1 MYNAGEFGAA
11 ALRLPMN
18 KTREWIV
25 LATLATCAAGGAW
38 GQDSSGQSL
47 GDVARKTRKEHSS
60 TTHVP
65 AKHVATGE
73 DDGPDASGVW
83 RVRPCPT
90 TTLCYELSI
99 VLPKSPKWRRA
110 TSEPRPVLIPLAG
123 HEEDP
128 SRAIRVYAAET
139 LAPMQSVEVAERTFL
154 QAWFARPEYFGQGAQ
169 IVRDEHAWVD
179 NYLATLTQF
188 TITGDAFKYR
198 GRSVI
203 AGWAY
208 GNYGFACVYRDED
221 SSAAASVCD
230 AIVKSARYQ
239 VLQPAK
245 PRVYAD
251 PGPSDGRPDDSP
263 RDDDPE

>member
-1 MYNAGEFGAA
+1 M
-11 ALRLPMN
+11 RLQVN
-18 KTREWIV
+18 TTRAWIV
-25 LATLATCAAGGAW
+25 LAALVSCAVVGAW

-60 TTHVP
+60 SAHVP
-65 AKHVATGE
+65 AKHVANGD

-99 VLPKSPKWRRA
+99 VLPKSPKWTRA
-110 TSEPRPVLIPLAG
+110 TSAPRPVLIPLAG
-123 HEEDP
+123 HEDDP
-128 SRAIRVYAAET
+128 GRAIRVYAAET
-139 LAPMQSVEVAERTFL
+139 LAPTQSVEVAERTFL
-154 QAWFARPEYFGQGAQ
+154 QAWFARAEYFSQAAR
-169 IVRDEHAWVD
+169 IVRDEHVWLD
-179 NYLATLTQF
+179 NYLATITQF

-208 GNYGFACVYRDED
+208 GNYGFACVFREED
-221 SSAAASVCD
+221 SSSAASICD
-230 AIVKSARYQ
+230 AIVKSAKYQ

-245 PRVYAD
+245 PLVYAD
-251 PGPSDGRPDDSP
+251 PAPSDDPP
-263 RDDDPE
+263 RDEDPE